1 LILLGLALL
10 LAAQDGEAALRARVA
25 AQPAPVR
32 RYVERRAMCNH
43 WGGEEPY
50 DAARRREIARAVRAL
65 RCTRIDRDEAVLRRR
80 HAGRPATIAVIDE
93 AAELL
98 GW

>member
-1 LILLGLALL
+1 MLVVLALL
-10 LAAQDGEAALRARVA
+10 LTAQGEGAALRARVA
-25 AQPAPVR
+25 AQPAAIR

-50 DAARRREIARAVRAL
+50 DAERRRQIARAVRGL
-65 RCTRIDRDEAVLRRR
+65 RCTRIDRDEALLRRR
-80 HAGRPATIAVIDE
+80 YAASAATIAVIDE

>member
-1 LILLGLALL
+1 MLAVLALL
-10 LAAQDGEAALRARVA
+10 LTAQGEEALRARVA
-25 AQPAPVR
+25 AQPEAVR

-50 DAARRREIARAVRAL
+50 DADRRREIARAVRVL
-65 RCTRIDRDEAVLRRR
+65 RCTRIDRDEALLRRR
-80 HAGRPATIAVIDE
+80 YAARRATIAVIDE
-93 AAELL
+93 AEDLL

>member
-1 LILLGLALL
+1 MLTALALL

-25 AQPAPVR
+25 AQPPAVR
-32 RYVERRAMCNH
+32 RYVARRAMCNH

-50 DAARRREIARAVRAL
+50 DARRRRQILSAFRSL
-65 RCTRIDRDEAVLRRR
+65 RCARIDRDEAALRRLYAR
-80 HAGRPATIAVIDE
+80 RRSTIAVIDE
-93 AAELL
+93 AEDLL

>member
-1 LILLGLALL
+1 MMLSALALL

-25 AQPAPVR
+25 AQPVAVR
-32 RYVERRAMCNH
+32 RYVARRAMCNH

-50 DAARRREIARAVRAL
+50 DAGRRREILSAFRSL
-65 RCTRIDRDEAVLRRR
+65 RCARIDRDEAALRRLYAR
-80 HAGRPATIAVIDE
+80 RRATIAVIDE
-93 AAELL
+93 AEDLL